1 MKLIVF
7 WILIWTL
14 PTYAVTI
21 PTNLDAK
28 DRSSV
33 VEILGL
39 GTSSKL
45 LTIPY
50 PLGGFSGIELGVSV
64 ESLPVDNLSRLGDKT
79 GQQTTFNYPKISIGK
94 GLYND
99 LDLYVHFIPFNES
112 TGLTEYGGIV
122 RWTMYKSTLL
132 PANIAV
138 VLHGNS
144 SNIDNL
150 FISDSVGGEII
161 AGINVNSISL
171 YFGYGQV
178 QVRGR
183 FAGGVNGITNSG
195 REENSSVSK
204 GHAIIGGSI
213 FFDPYFVAFQ
223 IDQYDTTVMSGK
235 IGTRF

>member
-1 MKLIVF
+1 MKLLAV
-7 WILIWTL
+7 LIICWTL
-14 PTYAVTI
+14 PLQAVTI
-21 PTNLDAK
+21 PTNLDGK
-28 DRSSV
+28 DRASV
-33 VEILGL
+33 VEILGM

-50 PLGGFSGIELGVSV
+50 PLGGFSGIEMGVSV
-64 ESLPVDNLSRLGDKT
+64 ESLPVDNLSRLGNKT
-79 GQQTTFNYPKISIGK
+79 KRQTTFNYPKISLGK

-112 TGLTEYGGIV
+112 TGLTEYGGII

-132 PANIAV
+132 PANIAL

-150 FISDSVGGEII
+150 FISDSVGADLV
-161 AGINVNSISL
+161 AGINVNYISL

-183 FAGGVNGITNSG
+183 FAGGVNGITDSG
-195 REENSSVSK
+195 REETSAVSK

-235 IGTRF
+235 VGIRF